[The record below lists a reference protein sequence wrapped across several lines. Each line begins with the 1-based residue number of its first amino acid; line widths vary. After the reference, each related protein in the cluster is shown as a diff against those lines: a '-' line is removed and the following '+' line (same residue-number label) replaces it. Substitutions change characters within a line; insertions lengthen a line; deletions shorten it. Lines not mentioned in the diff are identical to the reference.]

1 MKMTKYFTLMNLAM
15 FIMATFMTM
24 KFSMTKKN
32 VLIEWKLFTMES
44 MNLEMLIFI
53 DFKSMSFFSC
63 VLLITLA
70 IITYS
75 QFYMESSSKKTQFM
89 KLIILF
95 VASMSILIFS
105 PNMITMIMGWEGL
118 GMTSFI
124 LIMFYQNK
132 KSVMSAMYT
141 MIMNRLGDIMIIIS
155 MFNMM
160 NLGSWMFY
168 SPIFEKKEM
177 ILGFLL
183 IGAFSKSAQI
193 PFSSWLTEAMAAPT
207 PVSALVHS
215 STLVTAGIYLII
227 RFELTMK
234 FHSMTKII
242 MLVSL
247 LTLLMASINSLYEWD
262 IKKLVALSTLSQ
274 LSTMFI
280 VISMNLFSLAL
291 FHVMM
296 HAMFKALIFLC
307 ASSLISFSNTQDIRQ
322 MMGMNTMLFT
332 MMSLNSASMALCGL
346 PFMSGFYSKDLIMET
361 ASMQNKTWIF
371 NLIFYWAMSTT
382 MIYSMKMSILI
393 STKNS
398 KMKHK
403 KLKEDNMQLV
413 SKMILLL
420 VSIGLGNKLN
430 WMLNINYLIP
440 QINLG
445 QKMLPILMMILFI
458 LSMESY
464 INKQKK
470 LKLKINT
477 VKKFKNYMWFMKSLG
492 FKIKNTALMT
502 YFMVFKNSEKG
513 ILTKNNM
520 VMVKTT
526 LMISNIWF
534 TMTHKKF
541 SSINVMILIMLIT
554 LVFLNSL
561 NYKT

>member
-1 MKMTKYFTLMNLAM
+1 MKLTKYFVLMNLTM
-15 FIMATFMTM
+15 FILAALMTM
-24 KFSMTKKN
+24 KFSMMKKDLL
-32 VLIEWKLFTMES
+32 VEWKLFSMES
-44 MNLEMLIFI
+44 INLEMLIFV
-53 DFKSMSFFSC
+53 DFKSMAFFSS

-70 IITYS
+70 IILYS
-75 QFYMESSSKKTQFM
+75 QFYMESSNKKTQFM
-89 KLIILF
+89 KMIILF
-95 VASMSILIFS
+95 VTSMSILIFS

-118 GMTSFI
+118 GMTSFV

-141 MIMNRLGDIMIIIS
+141 MIMNRLGDIMILIS

-160 NLGSWMFY
+160 NLSSWMFY
-168 SPIFEKKEM
+168 SPIFEKKELIM
-177 ILGFLL
+177 SFLL

-234 FHSMTKII
+234 FYKMSKII
-242 MLVSL
+242 MFVSL
-247 LTLLMASINSLYEWD
+247 LTLMMASINSLYEWD

-274 LSTMFI
+274 LSTMFM

-322 MMGMNTMLFT
+322 MMGMNTMMFT
-332 MMSLNSASMALCGL
+332 LMSLNSASMALCGL
-346 PFMSGFYSKDLIMET
+346 PFMSGFYSKDLIMEM
-361 ASMQNKTWIF
+361 ASMQNKTWMF

-382 MIYSMKMSILI
+382 MIYSMKTSILI

-403 KLKEDNMQLV
+403 KLKESNMQIS
-413 SKMILLL
+413 SKMLLL
-420 VSIGLGNKLN
+420 VASIILGNKLN
-430 WMLNINYLIP
+430 WILNINYNIA
-440 QINLG
+440 QIDFK
-445 QKMLPILMMILFI
+445 QKILPILMMMMFI
-458 LSMESY
+458 ITMEKFMN
-464 INKQKK
+464 NKKK
-470 LKLKINT
+470 TSIKINST
-477 VKKFKNYMWFMKSLG
+477 KMFKNYMWFLKSLG
-492 FKIKNTALMT
+492 FKIKNTTLMF
-502 YFMVFKNSEKG
+502 YFLMFKNSEKG

-520 VMVKTT
+520 MMMKTT
-526 LMISNIWF
+526 LSISNIWF
-534 TMTHKKF
+534 VLTHKKF
-541 SSINVMILIMLIT
+541 STINILILIMLIA
-554 LVFLNSL
+554 VI
-561 NYKT
+561 